1 MIGTPPCTSWPR
13 WKMERKIIHIYRE
26 MILTM
31 AQIFTSLL
39 SKLAI
44 MLDVVYTSS
53 RVSVWYLS
61 KLLRPIS
68 AILESAILLKMIIK
82 LPSNSNFAESLCKL
96 KIRRYENETS
106 SQRRK
111 EFKRKV
117 QENHK
122 ESFDRP
128 GLIVPLLRHWGPW
141 KRKHHNTNESMSK
154 MKICHRSTNL
164 S

>member
-1 MIGTPPCTSWPR
+1 
-13 WKMERKIIHIYRE
+13 
-26 MILTM
+26 MILTI

-61 KLLRPIS
+61 SLLRPIS
-68 AILESAILLKMIIK
+68 VQSLLFFWKWSLYPPIK

-111 EFKRKV
+111 ELKGPTCPPIYRPQNKSIPGLRLWFHYCILPTLAWFYHPLTLLRLVLFHASGVK
-117 QENHK
+117 QSIFNHK
-122 ESFDRP
+122 AHFDD
-128 GLIVPLLRHWGPW
+128 
-141 KRKHHNTNESMSK
+141 K
-154 MKICHRSTNL
+154 
-164 S
+164 

>member
-1 MIGTPPCTSWPR
+1 
-13 WKMERKIIHIYRE
+13 

-68 AILESAILLKMIIK
+68 VQSLLFFWKWSLYPPIE